1 MATDNEQKEDKSGK
15 GFAGL
20 SSMVSDVDSAVTQVE
35 TTRPESS
42 QATAS
47 GASAKPASQAQP
59 ARGPDPGPQPYQQT
73 SNVPLGGSSSG
84 KWLLGIGAV
93 IGFIWLL
100 SQSGNKSSTPAPAY
114 SPSSSQPSVSTAPA
128 QTSQPPQAPP
138 RPQAPSRPSE
148 EQPPVATNQVLG
160 PSQIRYCL
168 AEDIRLDAAKGA
180 LNNYV
185 ESDVIRFNAMVA
197 DYNSRCG
204 QFRYRR
210 GSLESAKSEIE
221 SIRALLQSEGR
232 SRFIRSR
239 GSNSRQ
245 TPSETVP
252 PQPDATILSVQ
263 QRLNALGYDVGAA
276 DGFAGPKTR
285 SAISAYQAEQGLP
298 QNGVATPSLLG
309 RLNATTL
316 ANPRT
321 NRPQSE
327 TSSRLGDSADRQTRQ
342 AVGTE
347 PSRDIANFRKC
358 IDGRYPSLCNHTLL
372 TSTEAVQV
380 EAAERKANFEKCI
393 DGRYPSLCNH
403 SLLTADQTVRVEA
416 AERKANFDKCI
427 DGRYPSLC
435 NHPLLTADQA
445 NQVSAA
451 ERRANLEKCIDG
463 RYPSLCN
470 HSLLTPEQASR
481 VNEAEFRA
489 GRR

>member
-1 MATDNEQKEDKSGK
+1 M
-15 GFAGL
+15 
-20 SSMVSDVDSAVTQVE
+20 
-35 TTRPESS
+35 
-42 QATAS
+42 
-47 GASAKPASQAQP
+47 
-59 ARGPDPGPQPYQQT
+59 
-73 SNVPLGGSSSG
+73 
-84 KWLLGIGAV
+84 
-93 IGFIWLL
+93 
-100 SQSGNKSSTPAPAY
+100 
-114 SPSSSQPSVSTAPA
+114 
-128 QTSQPPQAPP
+128 
-138 RPQAPSRPSE
+138 
-148 EQPPVATNQVLG
+148 
-160 PSQIRYCL
+160 
-168 AEDIRLDAAKGA
+168 
-180 LNNYV
+180 
-185 ESDVIRFNAMVA
+185 
-197 DYNSRCG
+197 
-204 QFRYRR
+204 
-210 GSLESAKSEIE
+210 ESAKSEVE

-239 GSNSRQ
+239 GSDSRQ
-245 TPSETVP
+245 TPSGIVT

-263 QRLNALGYDVGAA
+263 QRLNALGYDAGAA

-309 RLNATTL
+309 RLNATAL
-316 ANPRT
+316 ANSRT
-321 NRPQSE
+321 NRPQSD

-347 PSRDIANFRKC
+347 PSRDIENFRKC
-358 IDGRYPSLCNHTLL
+358 IDGRYPSLCNHALL
-372 TSTEAVQV
+372 TSTETVQV

-435 NHPLLTADQA
+435 NHTLLTAEQA
-445 NQVSAA
+445 NHVNGA

-481 VNEAEFRA
+481 VSEAEFRA